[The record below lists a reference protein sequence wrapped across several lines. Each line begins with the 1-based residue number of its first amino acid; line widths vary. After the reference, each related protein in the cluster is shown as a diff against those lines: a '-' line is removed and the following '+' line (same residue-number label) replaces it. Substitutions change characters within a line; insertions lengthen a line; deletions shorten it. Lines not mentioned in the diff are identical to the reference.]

1 MAARTM
7 RFARRAAV
15 ILSMREAFRPEAG
28 GVKGKGP
35 ARPGHGKIPKAML
48 AQSST
53 LN

>member
-1 MAARTM
+1 MK
-7 RFARRAAV
+7 
-15 ILSMREAFRPEAG
+15 EAFRPEAG

-35 ARPGHGKIPKAML
+35 ARPRHGKIPKAML